1 MARIYTP
8 QTTKPHSWKEI
19 EEHFTKWFGGVYA
32 DNIAKL
38 VKHIISSKLSE
49 RLFAFTSMDKL
60 VVANYE
66 PIEMNK
72 DTLHITFHS
81 DEQKWTFEY
90 FASPLKKA
98 EFVRIYPTD
107 KGIEKF
113 ENFIK
118 MIGW

>member
-1 MARIYTP
+1 MASIHIP
-8 QTTKPHSWKEI
+8 QTAKTRPWNEI
-19 EEHFTKWFGGVYA
+19 EEHFTKWFHGIYA

-38 VKHIISSKLSE
+38 VGHIISSGLCE

-60 VVANYE
+60 VIANYE
-66 PIEMNK
+66 PIDWNK
-72 DTLHITFHS
+72 DTLNITFHH

-90 FASPLKKA
+90 FASPFKKA
-98 EFVRIYPTD
+98 EFVRIYPAD

-113 ENFIK
+113 DNFVE